1 MSLFNLYYVY
11 VLDGFSIIQ
20 LPFLTYAVLKI
31 SYQLKISQGGKSLH
45 NAACKILKYCL
56 FSAKL
61 PGDYVVLKITY
72 AVLKCTFKPLQCI

>member
-11 VLDGFSIIQ
+11 VLDRFSIIQ

-45 NAACKILKYCL
+45 NAARKILKYCL

-61 PGDYVVLKITY
+61 RDYVVLKITY
-72 AVLKCTFKPLQCI
+72 AVLKCTFKLLQCI